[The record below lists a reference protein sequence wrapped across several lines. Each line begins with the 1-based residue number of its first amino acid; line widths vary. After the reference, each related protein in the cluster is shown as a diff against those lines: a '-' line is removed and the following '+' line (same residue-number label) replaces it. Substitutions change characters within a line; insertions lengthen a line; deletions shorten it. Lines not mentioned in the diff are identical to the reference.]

1 MSFVI
6 WLLCCVFVGY
16 CANCKGRSGVGWG
29 AASMFFTPIIVGIV
43 LALMPNVVK
52 KKTIHRAP
60 SSTPKQETDD
70 DDMEAYIRCAA
81 EAPDAVDEY
90 DEFDEHPCYECDDY
104 ECEYRE
110 EDFVKENGCPKGRS
124 F

>member
-1 MSFVI
+1 MSCVI

-43 LALMPNVVK
+43 LALMPSVVK

-60 SSTPKQETDD
+60 APSPKQEPDD
-70 DDMEAYIRCAA
+70 EDMEAFIRYAA
-81 EAPDAVDEY
+81 EAPDAV
-90 DEFDEHPCYECDDY
+90 DEFDEHPCYECSDY

-110 EDFVKENGCPKGRS
+110 EDFVKEDGCPKGRS

>member
-29 AASMFFTPIIVGIV
+29 VASMFFTPIIVGIV

-60 SSTPKQETDD
+60 SPPHKQETDD
-70 DDMEAYIRCAA
+70 DDMEAYIRYAA
-81 EAPDAVDEY
+81 EAPDEFDEL
-90 DEFDEHPCYECDDY
+90 DEFDEHPCYDCADY
-104 ECEYRE
+104 ECEDRE
-110 EDFVKENGCPKGRS
+110 QDYVKEDGCTKGGP